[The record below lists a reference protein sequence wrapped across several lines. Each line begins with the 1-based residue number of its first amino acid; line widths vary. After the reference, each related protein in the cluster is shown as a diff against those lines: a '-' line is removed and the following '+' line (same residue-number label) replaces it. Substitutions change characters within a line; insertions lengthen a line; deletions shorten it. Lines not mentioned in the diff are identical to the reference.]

1 MIAGKARVVFRR
13 WDLFCIPDAFVPARV
28 LGNLKDMQET
38 LTDQID
44 ALLPQTQCT
53 RCGYCDCAAY
63 ARALANGEAAINRC
77 PPGGDAAIVSLAALL
92 DVAPVELDS
101 TCGEQGPRRVA
112 FVDESWCIGCTLCI
126 DACPVDAIVGAAK
139 RMHTVIEPMCTGC
152 ELCIAPCP
160 VECIHMEPARSGP
173 VDATLWLHAQAPIAR
188 QRYVERNRRIA
199 ERSAARL
206 EKKAGGA
213 EQNARRRKALIDQA
227 VARSTA
233 RRSELAL

>member
-1 MIAGKARVVFRR
+1 
-13 WDLFCIPDAFVPARV
+13 
-28 LGNLKDMQET
+28 MQDT

-63 ARALANGEAAINRC
+63 ARALASGGAAINRC
-77 PPGGDAAIVSLAALL
+77 PPGGDTAIANIAALL
-92 DVAPVELDS
+92 DVAPIELDR

-173 VDATLWLHAQAPIAR
+173 VDAALWLREQAPIAKE
-188 QRYVERNRRIA
+188 RYVERNRRIA
-199 ERSAARL
+199 ERGAERKAERSAARIDN
-206 EKKAGGA
+206 KAGGA
-213 EQNARRRKALIDQA
+213 GPDARRRKALIDQA

-233 RRSELAL
+233 RRNELTL

>member
-1 MIAGKARVVFRR
+1 MISDKAQIGFRGR
-13 WDLFCIPDAFVPARV
+13 ILFCIADAFVPVRV
-28 LGNLKDMQET
+28 LGNLKDMHEP

-44 ALLPQTQCT
+44 ALLPQTQCM

-77 PPGGDAAIVSLAALL
+77 PPGGDAAIASLAALL
-92 DVAPVELDS
+92 DVTPIELDR

-152 ELCIAPCP
+152 ELCIVPCP

-173 VDATLWLHAQAPIAR
+173 VDAALWLREQAPIAK

-206 EKKAGGA
+206 ENKAGGA
-213 EQNARRRKALIDQA
+213 DQDARRRKALIDQA
-227 VARSTA
+227 VASTL
-233 RRSELAL
+233 R